1 MKKEDI
7 NKEIITKLEIK
18 IDDTLFYIPG
28 ETIKGKININPKYQM
43 KINDTTLH
51 LTFKIMQ
58 YEFWDYSN
66 QEINEL
72 KNINITNVQTGELIY
87 ELKKEDLSEHKNF
100 ENFSIIEKEDENK
113 IISIPFELK
122 INEENILPTFQYD
135 DKTYFLGIRHLL
147 LVECKEYNSSN
158 YIGLF
163 IGKKRNKDFI
173 ESKEIIENY
182 MVGLGSLEIKV
193 AYTTLSY
200 KFDEVINLDIETK
213 PNLYFKK

>member
-7 NKEIITKLEIK
+7 NNEIITKIQIK

-43 KINDTTLH
+43 KINGTTLH

-66 QEINEL
+66 QEIEEL
-72 KNINITNVQTGELIY
+72 KNINITTVQTGELIY

-100 ENFSIIEKEDENK
+100 ENFTIIEKEENK

-147 LVECKEYNSSN
+147 LVECKEYKSSN

-163 IGKKRNKDFI
+163 VGKNRNKDFI
-173 ESKEIIENY
+173 DS
-182 MVGLGSLEIKV
+182 
-193 AYTTLSY
+193 
-200 KFDEVINLDIETK
+200 
-213 PNLYFKK
+213 

>member
-7 NKEIITKLEIK
+7 NYEFISKIEISL
-18 IDDTLFYIPG
+18 DDSIFYIPG
-28 ETIKGKININPKYQM
+28 EIIKGKININPKYQM
-43 KINDTTLH
+43 KINGTTLH

-135 DKTYFLGIRHLL
+135 DSTYFLGIRHLL

-163 IGKKRNKDFI
+163 IGKNQIKKFI
-173 ESKEIIENY
+173 EPI
-182 MVGLGSLEIKV
+182 
-193 AYTTLSY
+193 
-200 KFDEVINLDIETK
+200 
-213 PNLYFKK
+213 